1 MDVMVPTS
9 PRIAMRLVAAVLG
22 CALGCAA
29 HAAAGPSFDCARVS
43 GRVTKMICASP
54 DLSARDRTLAEH
66 YRALM
71 AQPGT
76 DAADLQREEARWLH
90 DVRDVCPD
98 VECVAQAY
106 DVWDALLVAR
116 SRRTGSTAS
125 TGPTASTASTGSPGS
140 TGNAGSTGSRAST
153 TSATSTARMANPA
166 NPLSPAAEGET
177 RPFPV
182 DPVLMDDA
190 RALRGKPCAPGE
202 DVPRDAGYLPVAGSP
217 PVIGVGNVVLSRQR
231 IGAEFAVLLDT
242 RRGCRMVD
250 VVALPPHAQAGPLLQ
265 CVVPPA
271 DGAGAPLSFGIGLR
285 PRGQKDLLA
294 YWEVDVENGTL
305 RRMPLGVL
313 GWGATIRCRRP
324 EFGD

>member
-1 MDVMVPTS
+1 MNVTVTPSWRWLVRLAVAVMACP
-9 PRIAMRLVAAVLG
+9 IASFAN
-22 CALGCAA
+22 
-29 HAAAGPSFDCARVS
+29 AAATGPSFDCAHVT
-43 GRVTKMICASP
+43 GRVTKLICASP

-66 YRALM
+66 YRALL

-76 DAADLQREEARWLH
+76 DAADLQREETRWLH

-98 VECVAQAY
+98 VDCIAQAY

-116 SRRTGSTAS
+116 GRRTAGTA
-125 TGPTASTASTGSPGS
+125 
-140 TGNAGSTGSRAST
+140 
-153 TSATSTARMANPA
+153 
-166 NPLSPAAEGET
+166 SPAAAGET
-177 RPFPV
+177 RPFAV

-202 DVPRDAGYLPVAGSP
+202 DVPRDTGWLPVAGSL
-217 PVIGVGNVVLSRQR
+217 PVVGAGSVVLSRQR

-265 CVVPPA
+265 CVVPSA
-271 DGAGAPLSFGIGLR
+271 DGAGAPLSYGIGLR

-294 YWEVDVENGTL
+294 YWEVDIENGTL
-305 RRMPLGVL
+305 RRQPLGVL